1 MTMRLVAGILAMT
14 PTLCGCVYANGFYET
29 FDTRVEPAAMV
40 TPASVPRAEPPLST
54 TEIRYVRDTARV
66 VFRRRPAERT
76 PDFVA
81 QGPDG
86 YAICLRSGRDYALL
100 VFTRRWRYDGRRFT
114 LISSAPRGEPRR
126 RSGPPPPFQ
135 EVCHHLATTP
145 GVESIQAIAFPV
157 GPKP

>member
-1 MTMRLVAGILAMT
+1 MKPAAVIGTSMLVSALS
-14 PTLCGCVYANGFYET
+14 GCVYANGFYET

-40 TPASVPRAEPPLST
+40 TPASAARAEPPPSA
-54 TEIRYVRDTARV
+54 TEIRYVHDTARV

-100 VFTRRWRYDGRRFT
+100 VFARRVFEDAISQAADDARILR
-114 LISSAPRGEPRR
+114 SSADTAVC
-126 RSGPPPPFQ
+126 RSGSQ
-135 EVCHHLATTP
+135 RWIAT
-145 GVESIQAIAFPV
+145 
-157 GPKP
+157 